1 MKFQEALEKIAADF
15 TRFWNVWDIER
26 LCGMMSENAILE
38 SPMIKKVYP
47 EHTSLQIKGREEIR
61 RYWIHL
67 RNITGGFEVNQISV
81 HKKDKE
87 ITTVNKIIGSDVV
100 ILETLNLNEYAKI
113 TYLKYEYVL
122 E

>member
-26 LCGMMSENAILE
+26 LCCMMSENAILE

-81 HKKDKE
+81 HKRIKK
-87 ITTVNKIIGSDVV
+87 
-100 ILETLNLNEYAKI
+100 LL
-113 TYLKYEYVL
+113 
-122 E
+122 